1 MTDQSLPAVV
11 HREVDQSARRMLWLG
26 VGAALVLSLAALVQT
41 FRQPEP
47 PVVVSVSMKALV
59 EDHMMATVGQPIS
72 QHEAELRTREFSAAL
87 DEAIR
92 ELTAEGPVLVLA
104 SEAVVGSGV
113 PDFTYDIKARTRVLS
128 RELAARRGAT
138 LPASG
143 DTSAIDGALGEL
155 EAETEALAMELDPFR
170 HVGGRDTP

>member
-1 MTDQSLPAVV
+1 MTDTNLPTVV
-11 HREVDQSARRMLWLG
+11 HREIDHGTRRLLALG
-26 VGAALVLSLAALVQT
+26 VGAALLMSLAAFVQT

-59 EDHMMATVGQPIS
+59 EDHMLATAGQPIS

-113 PDFTYDIKARTRVLS
+113 PDFTADIKVRTRILS
-128 RELAARRGAT
+128 RELASRRGAS
-138 LPASG
+138 LPTPG
-143 DTSAIDGALGEL
+143 DTSAINGMLDDL
-155 EAETEALAMELDPFR
+155 EAETEALAFEIDPFR
-170 HVGGRDTP
+170 QTEGRATP